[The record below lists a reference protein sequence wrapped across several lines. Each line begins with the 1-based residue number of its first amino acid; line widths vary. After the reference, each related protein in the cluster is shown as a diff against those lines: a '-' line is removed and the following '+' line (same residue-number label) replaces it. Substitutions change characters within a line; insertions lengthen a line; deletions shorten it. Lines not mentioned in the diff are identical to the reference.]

1 VEELVYSRHLKCLG
15 FGHAGSNPAARTTG
29 KRPSRKN
36 VKEFRM
42 NKLIVIVALLA
53 IAGCAGSPMRLETRG
68 DEGASNA
75 AALQEGARRAM
86 ETRTHDGRSE

>member
-1 VEELVYSRHLKCLG
+1 
-15 FGHAGSNPAARTTG
+15 
-29 KRPSRKN
+29 
-36 VKEFRM
+36 M